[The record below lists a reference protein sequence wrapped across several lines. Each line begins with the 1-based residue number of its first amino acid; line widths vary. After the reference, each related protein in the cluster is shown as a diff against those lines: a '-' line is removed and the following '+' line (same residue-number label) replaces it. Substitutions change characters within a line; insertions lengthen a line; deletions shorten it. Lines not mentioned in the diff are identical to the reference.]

1 MGKRTVAV
9 WIGLSLFN
17 AFIWGV
23 IATKLFKLWVGIVVG
38 IIVAGISF
46 MAFIFC
52 GAASMAD
59 REMKSMKQSE
69 LPK

>member
-1 MGKRTVAV
+1 MERRTIAV

-23 IATKLFKLWVGIVVG
+23 IVTKLFKLWIGIVVG
-38 IIVAGISF
+38 VMVGGISF
-46 MAFIFC
+46 IAFILC

-59 REMKSMKQSE
+59 REMENMKQKES
-69 LPK
+69 PK